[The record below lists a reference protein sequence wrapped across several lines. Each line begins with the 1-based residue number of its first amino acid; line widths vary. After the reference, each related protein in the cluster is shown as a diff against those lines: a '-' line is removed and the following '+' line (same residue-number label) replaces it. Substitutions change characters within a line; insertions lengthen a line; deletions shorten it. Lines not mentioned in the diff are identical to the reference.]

1 MVGGD
6 RTSQAQGGAGGGKE
20 RGTPSQ
26 TQHSINNALTPG
38 SHRYH
43 LNNSPQYHP
52 TFAYD
57 NPDYLTCYAE
67 NVSPKELDINSIHK
81 IYYHEVLMYILCHCH
96 ILYFS
101 ATPNSSH
108 NSGTPLLLSCHR
120 FFLIHNNKF

>member
-43 LNNSPQYHP
+43 LNNSPLYSTILLMNMTIQIILL
-52 TFAYD
+52 D
-57 NPDYLTCYAE
+57 MQRMLDQRGLNINPK
-67 NVSPKELDINSIHK
+67 NNISVSN
-81 IYYHEVLMYILCHCH
+81 
-96 ILYFS
+96 F
-101 ATPNSSH
+101 
-108 NSGTPLLLSCHR
+108 
-120 FFLIHNNKF
+120 